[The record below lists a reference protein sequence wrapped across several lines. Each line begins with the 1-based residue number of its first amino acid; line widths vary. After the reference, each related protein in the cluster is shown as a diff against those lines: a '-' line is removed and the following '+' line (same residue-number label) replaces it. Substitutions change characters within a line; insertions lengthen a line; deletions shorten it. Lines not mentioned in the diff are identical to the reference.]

1 MKFSDYKYER
11 PSLEQYCEALNDARK
26 NVEGAKSLEECIK
39 VMDETQIIIEHY
51 QTASTLCSIRNS
63 INTADEFYQKEQ
75 DFFDENGPSFQNAT
89 NEYLK
94 SLVSSKF
101 REGLEEKYGKQLFS
115 MYELSFKAFDEKIM
129 DDLVQ
134 ESKLVTEYDKLIAS
148 AKIEFDGKVNNLSQM
163 TVYLNSPDRGIRKEA
178 NKKVSEFMKSVES
191 KIDEIYDKLVHVR
204 DNMAKKMG
212 YENYIDFGY
221 LRLGRSDYNQ
231 YDVANYRNQ
240 VKDVIVPIAKSIIDA
255 QAKRI
260 GISDFKNYDIPMFY
274 KDGNPKPKG
283 NKDELVSKAMQMYSS
298 ISSETKEFFSFM
310 CENDLMDLETKPNKQ
325 GGGYCTVIPDYK
337 APFIFSNFNG
347 TMGDVD
353 VLTHEAGHAFECYT
367 AAKNLPISD
376 IYWPTLE
383 ACEIHSMSMEFF
395 AHPYMDMFFEDDAA
409 KYRFK
414 HLAEAITFIPY
425 GTCVDDFQHFVYANP
440 NATPEERK
448 KYWAKIEKEYT
459 PWKDYD
465 GNEYYEA
472 GGYWQRQSH
481 IFGTAFY
488 YIDYTLAQVCAFQ
501 FLVLNHENHENAWAK
516 YYNLCKLGGSKSFTG
531 LLDEVGLENP
541 FTNGALERI
550 MPKVCEIL
558 SVLEKDTVK

>member
-298 ISSETKEFFSFM
+298 ISNETKEFFSFM
-310 CENDLMDLETKPNKQ
+310 CENELMDLETKPNKQ